1 MSEVFVV
8 SGPAEAGEYVAEILA
23 RAITTNPETVLG
35 LATGS
40 TPLPIYA
47 ALAEKV
53 RTEGIDVSRVSGFAL
68 DEYVGIDPA
77 HDQSYHHVIDAEVTQ
92 TLGLNPE
99 RVHVPSGNP
108 ETLESAGT
116 AYEDAI
122 RAAGGVDW
130 QILGI
135 GANGHIGFNE
145 PGSPLDSLTRRVPLT
160 EQTRED
166 NARFFETID
175 EVPRHAITQGVGTI
189 LRAGHLFL
197 LAFGAHK
204 ADAVARAINGP
215 ISPEI
220 PASAIQSHPHVT
232 VLLDAAAAAG
242 LAPADYT
249 VVEGVVSAV

>member
-1 MSEVFVV
+1 MTEVLVV
-8 SGPAEAGEYVAEILA
+8 AGPAAAGEYVADILA
-23 RAITTNPETVLG
+23 RAIQTDPETVLG

-47 ALAEKV
+47 ALAERV
-53 RTEGIDVSRVSGFAL
+53 RTEGIDVSSVSGFAL

-77 HDQSYHHVIDAEVTQ
+77 HEQSYHHVIDAEVTQ

-108 ETLESAGT
+108 DTLESAGA
-116 AYEDAI
+116 AYEEAI
-122 RAAGGVDW
+122 RAAGGVGW

-145 PGSPLDSLTRRVPLT
+145 PGSPIDSLTRQVPLT
-160 EQTRED
+160 EQTRQD
-166 NARFFETID
+166 NARFFDSID
-175 EVPRHAITQGVGTI
+175 DVPRHAITQGVGTI

-197 LAFGAHK
+197 LAFGEHK

-215 ISPEI
+215 VSPEI
-220 PASAIQSHPHVT
+220 PASAIQQHPNVT
-232 VLLDAAAAAG
+232 VLLDAAAASG
-242 LAPADYT
+242 LDAAEYT
-249 VVEGVVSAV
+249 VVTGTPAGV